1 MAESVVAG
9 AAKTA
14 ANMAGSSE
22 AAAAATENGSSMAA
36 ERGEAVRAE
45 VEEEMEAVVP
55 PELGGREVL
64 GVTAS
69 QAPEACNHAAYRA
82 PRE

>member
-14 ANMAGSSE
+14 AKT
-22 AAAAATENGSSMAA
+22 AASFEAATEMNGSSMAA

-45 VEEEMEAVVP
+45 VEEEVEAVVP
-55 PELGGREVL
+55 PELGGRGVSE
-64 GVTAS
+64 VTAS
-69 QAPEACNHAAYRA
+69 QAPAACNHAAFRA

>member
-1 MAESVVAG
+1 MAPESVVAG
-9 AAKTA
+9 AARTA

-36 ERGEAVRAE
+36 GRGEAVRAE

-55 PELGGREVL
+55 PELGA
-64 GVTAS
+64 AS
-69 QAPEACNHAAYRA
+69 QAPAVCNHATYRA

>member
-14 ANMAGSSE
+14 ASSE
-22 AAAAATENGSSMAA
+22 AATAAVGDGKSMVTG
-36 ERGEAVRAE
+36 RREAVGAE
-45 VEEEMEAVVP
+45 VEEEMEAEVP
-55 PELGGREVL
+55 SDPGGRGASE
-64 GVTAS
+64 VTAS
-69 QAPEACNHAAYRA
+69 QAPAACNHAAIHA